1 MLIKVIITIIMV
13 MHHWQKLFKIVAYQ
27 VKVTTL
33 LRLYDKIIAK
43 IVVENIIIEIN
54 EKSQEL
60 SVVIVQ

>member
-1 MLIKVIITIIMV
+1 

-33 LRLYDKIIAK
+33 KLYDKIIAK
-43 IVVENIIIEIN
+43 IVVKNIIIEIN